1 MNITVI
7 KRDGSKE
14 PLMIE
19 KWQAQVAKVCQG
31 IADVSQS
38 MIEIKAQLHF
48 YDGITTKEIDG
59 ITLRAIV
66 DLIDVENNPDVGHTN
81 YQYVAGKMRLSML
94 RKDVYGSYEVPH
106 LYDIVKKN
114 IATGLYTDELLEW
127 YTAEDW
133 NRMNDML
140 EHDKDEQYSYAAI
153 EQLIEKYLVRN
164 RATKET
170 YETPQIRYMVAA
182 ATVFHKEEPNS
193 ARMKFIK
200 EYYNAASDG
209 LFTLATPVLAGL
221 GTPTKQFSSCV
232 LIRSDDDLDSIFAS
246 GEMMAKY
253 ASKRAGIGLEIGR
266 LRPLGAPIRGGEI
279 MHTGMIPFLKKWFGD
294 LRSCSQGGIRN
305 ASATVFY
312 PIWHHQF
319 DDLIVLKNNQGTE
332 ETRVRH
338 MDYGVV
344 LSAFFW
350 RRFKNK
356 ENITF
361 FDPNEV
367 PDLYE
372 AFYQNTALFE
382 ELYVKYEKRKDLR
395 KKTMSAEEVFKSGI
409 LKERTD
415 TGRIYLVFIDNV
427 MNQGPFDPE
436 YHTIYQSN
444 LCCEILLPTKPFKR
458 LDDDAGRIAL
468 CTLGSINWGAFR
480 NPEDMRRACRI
491 LHRSLNNILDYQDFL
506 SIQSKLSNDEIRP
519 LGIGITNLAYWHAKR
534 SLKYGEK
541 DALADVKTWM
551 EHQSFYLTEA
561 SVELAKERG
570 KCLGSDQTRYGKGV
584 FPWELRANGVN
595 ELTDFTP
602 ELDWETLR
610 TNMKQYGV
618 RNATNMA
625 VAPVESSS
633 VVINSTNGIEMP
645 MSLISVKE
653 SKAGS
658 FVQVVPEYHKLK
670 NKYQLMWEQKDCEG
684 YLKTSAIIAAYTD
697 QSISTNTFY
706 NPAYFPDR
714 KVPTT
719 LIAKNLMQAH
729 LWGIKTFYYSLI
741 NKAGSKMA
749 AEQAPVEQAQN
760 GYQQYEELED
770 DCEACKL

>member
-1 MNITVI
+1 MKIHVT
-7 KRDGSKE
+7 KRSGAKE
-14 PLMIE
+14 PLTLE
-19 KWQAQVAKVCQG
+19 KWQAQVAQVCKG
-31 IADVSQS
+31 IADVSPS
-38 MIEIKAQLHF
+38 MIEIKSQLHF
-48 YDGITTKEIDG
+48 YDGITTKQIDG

-66 DLIDVENNPDVGHTN
+66 DLIDVENNPEVGHTN
-81 YQYVAGKMRLSML
+81 YQYVAGKQRVSML

-106 LYDIVKKN
+106 LYEIVKKN
-114 IATGLYTDELLEW
+114 VATGLYTSELLTW
-127 YTAEDW
+127 YTEEDW
-133 NRMNDML
+133 NKMNDML
-140 EHDKDEQYSYAAI
+140 DHSKDEQYSYAAI
-153 EQLIEKYLVRN
+153 EQLIEKYLVKN
-164 RATKET
+164 RSTKEI
-170 YETPQIRYMVAA
+170 YETPQIRYMIAA

-193 ARMKFIK
+193 ARMRYIK

-266 LRPLGAPIRGGEI
+266 LRPLGSPIRGGEI

-372 AFYQNTALFE
+372 AFYQNTELFE

-395 KKTMSAEEVFKSGI
+395 TKTMSAEEVFKSGI

-427 MNQGPFDPE
+427 MKQGPFDPE

-444 LCCEILLPTKPFKR
+444 LCCEILLPTKSFKR
-458 LDDDAGRIAL
+458 LDDPDGRIAL

-534 SLKYGEK
+534 NFKYGEK
-541 DALADVKTWM
+541 DALADVKSWM

-584 FPWELRANGVN
+584 FPWELRAKGVN
-595 ELTDFTP
+595 ELTNFAT

-610 TNMKQYGV
+610 SQMKEHGV
-618 RNATNMA
+618 RNATQMA

-670 NKYQLMWEQKDCEG
+670 NKYQMMWEQKDCDG
-684 YLKTSAIIAAYTD
+684 YLKTAAVIAAYVD

-706 NPAYFPDR
+706 NPAHFPDR

-719 LIAKNLMQAH
+719 LIAKNLMQSH
-729 LWGIKTFYYSLI
+729 YWGLKTFYYSLI
-741 NKAGSKMA
+741 NKAGSKSQDETVLDLPSGFNDMD
-749 AEQAPVEQAQN
+749 
-760 GYQQYEELED
+760 EE